1 MLGNLVVQKF
11 GGTSV
16 GSLDR
21 IEKVAKRV
29 ASTLRAGKKVVV
41 VSSAMAGETDSLID
55 LAKGIME
62 FPPERE
68 MDMLLATGEQKAIS
82 LLAMAITKRG
92 YPAISLCGWQV
103 PIVTD
108 RVHTKARIERIGIQR
123 IRNLLEEG
131 YVPVVAGFQGI
142 TDEWEITTLGRGG
155 SDTTAVAL
163 ASALAA
169 DCEIYTDVTGVFT
182 ADPRIVPSARKLEM
196 ISYEEML
203 ELSSLGAK
211 VMQIRSVEFAA
222 KHGVRIHVRS
232 SFEEEEGT
240 WIVPEEEVMEKVVVR
255 GITLDTKES
264 RITVVRVPDRP
275 GIAAKLFKPLGE
287 AHIVVDMIVQN
298 VSHDGYTD
306 MSFTVSRNDAPK
318 AEEIVRKTAKVIGA
332 KEVIRDDRVAKVSIV
347 GLGMRSSY
355 GTAAKMFEI
364 LSKNGINIMAIST
377 SEIRIS
383 CLIDEKYGELAV
395 RELHE
400 AFIEEG
406 EEIKVENHGEGKGK
420 EGS

>member
-1 MLGNLVVQKF
+1 METVVQKF

-16 GSLDR
+16 GTVER
-21 IEKVAKRV
+21 IQNAARRV
-29 ASTLRAGKKVVV
+29 VETLKKGKKVVV

-55 LAKGIME
+55 LAHSVNE

-82 LLAMAITKRG
+82 LLSMAINKLG
-92 YPAISLCGWQV
+92 YPAVSLCGWQI
-103 PIVTD
+103 PIITD
-108 RVHTKARIERIGIQR
+108 DVHTKARISRIGIQR
-123 IRNLLEEG
+123 ILNLLSEG
-131 YVPVVAGFQGI
+131 YVPVVAGFQGV
-142 TDEWEITTLGRGG
+142 TDDWEITTLGRGG

-163 ASALAA
+163 ASALGA

-182 ADPRIVPSARKLEM
+182 ADPRIVPGAKKLKVV
-196 ISYEEML
+196 SYEEML

-240 WIVPEEEVMEKVVVR
+240 WILPEEEVMEKVVVR

-275 GIAAKLFKPLGE
+275 GIAATLFKPLGE

-306 MSFTVSRNDAPK
+306 MSFTVSRNDAKK
-318 AEEIVRKTAKVIGA
+318 AEEIVRKTAQEIGA

-355 GTAAKMFEI
+355 GTAARMFEV
-364 LSKNGINIMAIST
+364 LSRRGINIMAIST

-400 AFIEEG
+400 AFIEDG
-406 EEIKVENHGEGKGK
+406 EEIKIGDDREGQ

>member
-1 MLGNLVVQKF
+1 MTAIRVVQKF

-16 GSLDR
+16 GSVER
-21 IEKVAKRV
+21 IEKVADRV
-29 ASTLRAGKKVVV
+29 VRSVKEGKQVVV
-41 VSSAMAGETDSLID
+41 VSSAMSGETDSLIN
-55 LAKGIME
+55 LAHQISE

-68 MDMLLATGEQKAIS
+68 MDMLLATGEQRAIA

-92 YPAISLCGWQV
+92 CPAVSLCGWQV
-103 PIVTD
+103 PIITD
-108 RVHTKARIERIGIQR
+108 SVHTKARIEKIGIQR
-123 IRNLLEEG
+123 ILNLLEEG

-142 TDEWEITTLGRGG
+142 TEDWEITTLGRGG

-163 ASALAA
+163 ASALGA

-182 ADPRIVPSARKLEM
+182 ADPRIVEGAKKIET

-240 WIVPEEEVMEKVVVR
+240 WILPEEEVMEKVVVR

-275 GIAAKLFKPLGE
+275 GIAATLFKPLGE

-306 MSFTVSRNDAPK
+306 MSFTVSRTDAPK
-318 AEEIVRKTAKVIGA
+318 AEEIVRKTAREIGA

-355 GTAAKMFEI
+355 GTAGKMFEV
-364 LSKNGINIMAIST
+364 LSKSGINIMAIST

-383 CLIDEKYGELAV
+383 CLVEEKYGELAV

-400 AFIEEG
+400 AFIENG
-406 EEIKVENHGEGKGK
+406 EDIKIEDD
-420 EGS
+420 GS

>member
-1 MLGNLVVQKF
+1 MTGIRVVQKF

-16 GSLDR
+16 GSVER
-21 IEKVAKRV
+21 IERV
-29 ASTLRAGKKVVV
+29 ADRVVRAVREGKQVVV
-41 VSSAMAGETDSLID
+41 VSSAMSGETDSLID
-55 LAKGIME
+55 LARQISE

-68 MDMLLATGEQKAIS
+68 MDMLLATGEQRAIA

-92 YPAISLCGWQV
+92 YPAVSLCGWQV
-103 PIVTD
+103 PIITD
-108 RVHTKARIERIGIQR
+108 SVHTKARIEKIGIQR
-123 IRNLLEEG
+123 IINLLEEG

-142 TDEWEITTLGRGG
+142 TEDWEITTLGRGG

-163 ASALAA
+163 ASALGA

-182 ADPRIVPSARKLEM
+182 ADPRIVKGARKIET

-240 WIVPEEEVMEKVVVR
+240 WILPEEEVMEKVVVR

-275 GIAAKLFKPLGE
+275 GIAATLFKPLGE

-306 MSFTVSRNDAPK
+306 MSFTVSRTDAPK
-318 AEEIVRKTAKVIGA
+318 AEEIVRKTAKEIGA

-355 GTAAKMFEI
+355 GTAGKMFEV
-364 LSKNGINIMAIST
+364 LSKSGINIMAIST

-383 CLIDEKYGELAV
+383 CLVEEKYGELAV

-400 AFIEEG
+400 AFIEDG
-406 EEIKVENHGEGKGK
+406 EDIKIEDN
-420 EGS
+420 GS